1 MPKAK
6 SPEPPSRFMV
16 KVREYFKAFLW
27 AVILALLIRTFVVE
41 PFKIPSGSM
50 ENTLLIG
57 DHLLVN
63 KFIYGTEIPFTH
75 MRVLPLR
82 KPERGDVIVFTFPP
96 DADRPFWAQRDFIKR
111 VIGLP
116 GDTVKVRDKQVYING
131 MPYQTPQAIYKDPN
145 RVMGDSPEC
154 LEENT
159 FPRSEFCRDYM
170 PPIKVPP
177 GKYFVMGDNRDLSFD
192 SRFWGFVDQWEIK
205 GPAFILYWSWD
216 GGTDSVRWNRIGKLI
231 H

>member
-1 MPKAK
+1 MPKTK
-6 SPEPPSRFMV
+6 SPEPHGRFMTRL
-16 KVREYFKAFLW
+16 REFLKAFLW
-27 AVILALLIRTFVVE
+27 AVVLALLIRTFVVE

-75 MRVLPLR
+75 KRLLILR

-96 DADRPFWAQRDFIKR
+96 DASRPFWAQRDFIKR

-116 GDTVKVRDKQVYING
+116 GDTVEVRDKQVYING
-131 MPYQTPQAIYKDPN
+131 RTYRTPQAIYRDPN
-145 RVMGDSPEC
+145 RVLGDSPEC
-154 LEENT
+154 MEEKT

-170 PPIKVPP
+170 PPVKVPP

-216 GGTDSVRWNRIGKLI
+216 GKDDSVRWNRIGKII